1 MSLLTLIITFGAAVA
16 VVTGFVRW
24 VWPLILTGVR
34 VLVSF
39 KNAVLGTE
47 EVRHPDTGAV
57 LVPEQP
63 GIGSRMATLEV
74 AVTELVRNNRRLD
87 EHAVVLGNHDGRL
100 ERLEKASEER
110 TAARTETV
118 ELLRVVDTALR
129 SDPPEGQ

>member
-1 MSLLTLIITFGAAVA
+1 MLELIIAFGGAAA
-16 VVTGFVRW
+16 VVIAFLRW
-24 VWPLILTGVR
+24 VWPLIKTGAH

-87 EHAVVLGNHDGRL
+87 EHAVVLGSHDARL
-100 ERLEKASEER
+100 DRLEKASDER

-129 SDPPEGQ
+129 TQPVEDS